1 MLAGREDDGGRAK
14 ELFLMGA
21 QSPARAFKA
30 IAEEPAAAIERLTN
44 QIQNLSASHDAAIA
58 RKRELLDE
66 RSTHVCAA
74 RADKDPAALDRLRAI
89 DDEVAPLRQGISD
102 DESAI
107 EELTQE
113 LKDARTAKLRQDWEA
128 QRRSVR
134 AMLVDFGSNKRAAAL
149 QKAADELKRLLLEAQ
164 ENEAKVARA
173 MSLLDPSLRPN
184 FDQIGK
190 MERDRRDRFGY
201 ALQSVLP
208 IHTGGLISHP
218 SFRDAMKKGEEEVAG
233 QIYARAIKSV
243 DESTFV

>member
-1 MLAGREDDGGRAK
+1 
-14 ELFLMGA
+14 MGA
-21 QSPARAFKA
+21 LSPARAFKA

-44 QIQNLSASHDAAIA
+44 QIQNLSASHDAAIT

-66 RSTHVCAA
+66 RSTHVRAA
-74 RADKDPAALDRLRAI
+74 RVDKDPAALERLRAI

-128 QRRSVR
+128 QRRRVR
-134 AMLVDFGSNKRAAAL
+134 DMLVDFGSNKRAAAL

-173 MSLLDPSLRPN
+173 MSQIDPSLRPEL
-184 FDQIGK
+184 DRIGK
-190 MERDRRDRFGY
+190 MSGDRANRFGF

-208 IHTGGLISHP
+208 IDTRGLINHP
-218 SFRDAMKKGEEEVAG
+218 TFKDAMKRGEKEVAD
-233 QIYARAIKSV
+233 QIYARAIEAV